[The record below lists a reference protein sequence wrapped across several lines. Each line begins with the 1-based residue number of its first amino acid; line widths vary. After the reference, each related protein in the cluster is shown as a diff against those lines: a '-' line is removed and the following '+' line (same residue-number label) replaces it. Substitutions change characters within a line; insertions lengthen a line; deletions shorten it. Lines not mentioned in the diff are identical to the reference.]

1 MSTYR
6 IKEGMLLFMA
16 AATALGVSGLTG
28 ATSVTPLATVFN
40 QIKSNPNVIYDTSG
54 LKAANMG
61 SVKDFYRVKGETAN
75 YTYILSLEVDT
86 QTGCKFELSTSNK
99 AYAGQL
105 DTKGMPKEQL
115 SIFYINEVKGVIS
128 RRGKHHASQLAV
140 VNTIATFAPTVGLF
154 DCVEEVEY
162 LALTNATIPV

>member
-1 MSTYR
+1 
-6 IKEGMLLFMA
+6 MLLFMA

-28 ATSVTPLATVFN
+28 ATVGTPLATIFN
-40 QIKSNPNVIYDTSG
+40 QVKTNANVVYDTSG

-61 SVKDFYRVKGETAN
+61 STKDFYRVEGETAD
-75 YTYILSLEVDT
+75 YTYILTLEVDT

-115 SIFYINEVKGVIS
+115 SLFYVNDVKGVVS
-128 RRGKHHASQLAV
+128 RRGKHHATQLAV
-140 VNTIATFAPTVGLF
+140 LTTIATFAPTVGLF
-154 DCVEEVEY
+154 DCKEEIEY
-162 LALTNATIPV
+162 LALTNATIPL